1 MEPAIKVENIS
12 KTFRIY
18 HENRNS
24 IYETFVGFFTKKKYY
39 EKLRVLDDITFSVNK
54 GEIFG
59 IMGKNGAGKSTL
71 LRIISGIYKADKGD
85 ITINGKISSLLS
97 LGAGFEIELT
107 AKDNVL
113 RYAMLLGM
121 EKIEIE
127 KKLKDIIE
135 FAELSKFEDIKLK
148 NFSSGMYQRLAFA
161 TMAHMNPD
169 IMMIDEA
176 IFAGDIGFQQ
186 KCFDTIIKF
195 KQENKSIILV
205 SHNMEPM
212 ESMCDRAM
220 LLNNNKIE
228 SIGNPKDVI
237 KQFKRL
243 FTDQKSDLEK

>member
-24 IYETFVGFFTKKKYY
+24 IYETFVGFFTKKHYY

-97 LGAGFEIELT
+97 LGAGFEIERT

-186 KCFDTIIKF
+186 KCFDTIMSF
-195 KQENKSIILV
+195 KKRGKAIIFV
-205 SHNMEPM
+205 SHDMTPIKNFCDTVMFLKDGKVGNIGSPE
-212 ESMCDRAM
+212 ESVSAYVDY
-220 LLNNNKIE
+220 L
-228 SIGNPKDVI
+228 S
-237 KQFKRL
+237 
-243 FTDQKSDLEK
+243 TQK